1 MTLRAAVLG
10 HPISHSKSPALH
22 RAAYAHLGVE
32 LGYSAIDVTE
42 AELPAFMA
50 RLRDDVRRGVGWRGL
65 SVTMPLK
72 TAMVAEVD
80 EVRGVARALGVINT
94 VAFEPGA
101 PGGDPSGVGPFR
113 ESTGSPRLIGYN
125 TDVAGIVNALR
136 HAGAA
141 SAPAAAILGG
151 GGTAAAAIAALK
163 ELGAAA
169 VDVFVRDVGRA
180 AEARAASAAVGLP
193 VRVLPIAGAAAAV
206 AAADVVIST
215 LPPRA
220 ADTLAAELAEELAES
235 FGQEFGPEFG
245 QAQAG
250 ERSPETGRNRP
261 GVLLD
266 VAYDPW
272 PSRIAAVWQDAGGT
286 VVPGLEMLIYQA
298 LEQVRH
304 FTRLGDAVPEEV
316 IDVMCDAVGAPRRV
330 F

>member
-22 RAAYAHLGVE
+22 RAAYAHLGVDIA
-32 LGYSAIDVTE
+32 YSAIDVTE
-42 AELPAFMA
+42 AALPDFMRQVRDEA
-50 RLRDDVRRGVGWRGL
+50 RADGSWRGL

-72 TAMVAEVD
+72 SAMVAEVD
-80 EVRGVARALGVINT
+80 EVRGVGRALGVVNT
-94 VAFEPGA
+94 VAFELDA
-101 PGGDPSGVGPFR
+101 
-113 ESTGSPRLIGYN
+113 GSAGQTQLVAYN

-141 SAPAAAILGG
+141 PAPTAVILGG
-151 GGTAAAAIAALK
+151 GGTAAAAIAAFK
-163 ELGAAA
+163 ELGALSA
-169 VDVFVRDVGRA
+169 DVFVRDPGRA
-180 AEARAASAAVGLP
+180 GEARAASAALEIP
-193 VRVLPIAGAAAAV
+193 IQVLPLAGAAAAV

-220 ADTLAAELAEELAES
+220 ADALAAELAGAFAAKL
-235 FGQEFGPEFG
+235 
-245 QAQAG
+245 
-250 ERSPETGRNRP
+250 TGSP

-272 PSRIAAVWQDAGGT
+272 PSRIAAAWQKAGGT

-298 LEQVRH
+298 VEQVRH
-304 FTRLGDAVPEEV
+304 FTGLGEGLPAGV

>member
-22 RAAYAHLGVE
+22 RAAYAYLG
-32 LGYSAIDVTE
+32 LDISYSAIDVTE
-42 AELPAFMA
+42 SALPDFMRQVRDEA
-50 RLRDDVRRGVGWRGL
+50 RADGSWRGL

-72 TAMVAEVD
+72 SAMVAEVD
-80 EVRGVARALGVINT
+80 EVRGVGRALGVVNT
-94 VAFEPGA
+94 VAFEPDA
-101 PGGDPSGVGPFR
+101 
-113 ESTGSPRLIGYN
+113 GSADQTQLVAYN

-141 SAPAAAILGG
+141 PAPTAVILGG

-163 ELGAAA
+163 ELGAPSA
-169 VDVFVRDVGRA
+169 DVFVRDPSRA
-180 AEARAASAAVGLP
+180 GEARAASAALGVP
-193 VRVLPIAGAAAAV
+193 VQVLPLAGAAAAV

-220 ADTLAAELAEELAES
+220 ADGLSAELADALAAK
-235 FGQEFGPEFG
+235 P
-245 QAQAG
+245 
-250 ERSPETGRNRP
+250 TGAP

-272 PSRIAAVWQDAGGT
+272 PSRIAAVWQEAGGT

-298 LEQVRH
+298 VEQVRH
-304 FTRLGDAVPEEV
+304 FTGLGEGLPAGV

>member
-22 RAAYAHLGVE
+22 RAAYAYLGVDFA
-32 LGYSAIDVTE
+32 YTAVDVTE
-42 AELPAFMA
+42 AALPGFM
-50 RLRDDVRRGVGWRGL
+50 RQVRDEVRADGGWRGL

-80 EVRGVARALGVINT
+80 EVRGVARALGVVNT
-94 VAFEPGA
+94 VAFES
-101 PGGDPSGVGPFR
+101 DGPDFDQ
-113 ESTGSPRLIGYN
+113 TQLIAYN

-141 SAPAAAILGG
+141 SAPTAVVLGG

-163 ELGAAA
+163 ELGAVSA
-169 VDVFVRDVGRA
+169 DVFVRDVGRA
-180 AEARAASAAVGLP
+180 TEARAASAAVDLP
-193 VRVLPIAGAAAAV
+193 VQVLPLAGAAAAV

-220 ADTLAAELAEELAES
+220 ADELAGELAAELREEGA
-235 FGQEFGPEFG
+235 
-245 QAQAG
+245 A
-250 ERSPETGRNRP
+250 RP

-272 PSRIAAVWQDAGGT
+272 PSRIAGAWQDAGGA

-304 FTRLGDAVPEEV
+304 FTGLGEAMPAGV

>member
-22 RAAYAHLGVE
+22 RAAYAHLGVDIA
-32 LGYSAIDVTE
+32 YSAIDVTE
-42 AELPAFMA
+42 ADLPDFMRQVRDGA
-50 RLRDDVRRGVGWRGL
+50 RDGGSWRGL

-72 TAMVAEVD
+72 SAMVAEVD
-80 EVRGVARALGVINT
+80 EVRGVGRALGVVNT
-94 VAFEPGA
+94 VAFESD
-101 PGGDPSGVGPFR
+101 GGSAGH
-113 ESTGSPRLIGYN
+113 TRLVGYN

-141 SAPAAAILGG
+141 SAPTAVVLGG

-163 ELGAAA
+163 ELGAVAA
-169 VDVFVRDVGRA
+169 DVFVRDVSRA
-180 AEARAASAAVGLP
+180 GAASAAAAAMGLTI
-193 VRVLPIAGAAAAV
+193 RVLPLAGAAAAV
-206 AAADVVIST
+206 AAADVVVST

-220 ADTLAAELAEELAES
+220 ADELAAELA
-235 FGQEFGPEFG
+235 G
-245 QAQAG
+245 AQLPQ
-250 ERSPETGRNRP
+250 SP

-272 PSRIAAVWQDAGGT
+272 PSRIAALWQEAGGT

-298 LEQVRH
+298 VEQVRH
-304 FTRLGDAVPEEV
+304 FTGRGEALPAEV

>member
-22 RAAYAHLGVE
+22 RAAYARLGVQ
-32 LGYSAIDVTE
+32 LDYSAIDVTE
-42 AELPAFMA
+42 DALPAFMA
-50 RLRDDVRRGVGWRGL
+50 SVREDVRQGESWRGL

-72 TAMVAEVD
+72 TGMVRELD
-80 EVRGVARALGVINT
+80 EVRGVARALGVVNT
-94 VAFEPGA
+94 VAFERPAPGA
-101 PGGDPSGVGPFR
+101 AAGA
-113 ESTGSPRLIGYN
+113 TRLVGYN

-141 SAPAAAILGG
+141 SAPTAVVLGG
-151 GGTAAAAIAALK
+151 GGTSAAAIAALK
-163 ELGAAA
+163 ELGAPDA
-169 VDVFVRDVGRA
+169 DIFVRDVGRA
-180 AEARAASAAVGLP
+180 AEARAAAAAVGLAI
-193 VRVLPIAGAAAAV
+193 RILPLDGAAAAV

-220 ADTLAAELAEELAES
+220 ADPLADELAQAFALR
-235 FGQEFGPEFG
+235 PEK
-245 QAQAG
+245 QI
-250 ERSPETGRNRP
+250 RP

-272 PSRIAAVWQDAGGT
+272 PSRIASAWQEAGGT

-298 LEQVRH
+298 VEQVRH
-304 FTRLGDAVPEEV
+304 FTGLGEAMPAEV

>member
-22 RAAYAHLGVE
+22 RAAYAHLGVDIA
-32 LGYSAIDVTE
+32 YSAIDVTE
-42 AELPAFMA
+42 TGLPAFMRQVRDEA
-50 RLRDDVRRGVGWRGL
+50 RADGSWRGL

-72 TAMVAEVD
+72 SAMVAEVD
-80 EVRGVARALGVINT
+80 EVRGVARALGVVNT
-94 VAFEPGA
+94 VAFESNVD
-101 PGGDPSGVGPFR
+101 GGGH
-113 ESTGSPRLIGYN
+113 PRLVAYN

-141 SAPAAAILGG
+141 MAPTAAVLGG

-163 ELGAAA
+163 ELGAASA
-169 VDVFVRDVGRA
+169 DVFVRDVSRA

-193 VRVLPIAGAAAAV
+193 VRVLPLAGAAAAV

-220 ADTLAAELAEELAES
+220 ADALAGELAEELAAK
-235 FGQEFGPEFG
+235 P
-245 QAQAG
+245 AG
-250 ERSPETGRNRP
+250 ALPQPGSP

-272 PSRIAAVWQDAGGT
+272 PSRIAAAWQDAGGT

-298 LEQVRH
+298 VEQVRH
-304 FTRLGDAVPEEV
+304 FTGLGEAMPAGV